1 MNGVPTIR
9 WLGRLS
15 YAQGLDLQEKL
26 VAGKIGGD
34 GQDHLLLLEHEPVY
48 TIGRNRDESSL
59 GDECNLP
66 YPVHRTN
73 RGGQATYHGPGQLV
87 GYPIL
92 DLNLRGRDLHL
103 YLRFLEEVIIDIL
116 AEHAVKARR
125 RDGLT
130 GVWVE
135 DRKIASIGIGV
146 RRWITMHG
154 FALNVAGEL
163 PGFDSITPCGLEGV
177 MMTSLSLECGQET
190 DVEIVAKIA
199 AEVFVRKLEELP
211 EGRFS

>member
-1 MNGVPTIR
+1 MNGVPTTR

-15 YAQGLDLQEKL
+15 YAQGLDLQEEL
-26 VAGKIGGD
+26 VAGKISGD
-34 GQDHLLLLEHEPVY
+34 GQDHLLLLEHDPVY

-59 GDECNLP
+59 GDENNLP

-87 GYPIL
+87 CYPIL

-130 GVWVE
+130 GVWVA

-177 MMTSLSLECGQET
+177 MMTSLSRECGRET
-190 DVEIVAKIA
+190 AVEIVAKIA
-199 AEVFVRKLEELP
+199 AEVFVRKLEELR